1 MGGASGVQG
10 TGSVGSSRGGAAI
23 RVRAGGGLS
32 LAGLSGAGGSS
43 ADGKA
48 VPCPVTG
55 EGPASLARGLPVHLV
70 PTSQVNLPSPK

>member
-1 MGGASGVQG
+1 M
-10 TGSVGSSRGGAAI
+10 
-23 RVRAGGGLS
+23 RAGGGLS